1 MHTWNPSDVD
11 RDRAD
16 RDRADRDR
24 YDSPDT
30 FDLHGRPRR
39 SDGRWPLAGAAA
51 AVLGA
56 LGSFVLGWDPD
67 EGITQAGTDAIYRE
81 AGEHG
86 SVIRAG
92 ASLGFVAVA
101 ALIVFAAGF
110 TRALGRR
117 APDSLA
123 VPVMRTAFGAAAAC
137 LIFAF
142 GLKHVLAGGVPGGI
156 DDNFYT
162 PADVE
167 VFSVLVSQM
176 QYAAWWGVM
185 LAAAA
190 AAVLAFSGPRVL
202 PRWFGAVSVALSGIS
217 IGATLLVGLPYSAG
231 LLAPLWLLAAA
242 VAAYRIRPA
251 DAARGRHR

>member
-1 MHTWNPSDVD
+1 MRTDRGAGDPRMHTWNPSDV
-11 RDRAD
+11 D

-117 APDSLA
+117 APGAGQPRRAGDADGLRRGGRLPDLRLRPQARARRWGARRHRRQLLHAGRRRGVQRAGQPDA
-123 VPVMRTAFGAAAAC
+123 VRRLVGCRARRRC
-137 LIFAF
+137 RR
-142 GLKHVLAGGVPGGI
+142 AG
-156 DDNFYT
+156 
-162 PADVE
+162 
-167 VFSVLVSQM
+167 
-176 QYAAWWGVM
+176 
-185 LAAAA
+185 
-190 AAVLAFSGPRVL
+190 SGP
-202 PRWFGAVSVALSGIS
+202 
-217 IGATLLVGLPYSAG
+217 
-231 LLAPLWLLAAA
+231 
-242 VAAYRIRPA
+242 
-251 DAARGRHR
+251 